1 MERNFCACLVPLL
14 WLCKVQGQLSGSL
27 SGTIASPTQTPP
39 STCDVAIVGG
49 GPGGIYAAY
58 RILEGASRNGSLIVC
73 VLEATGRVGGRVYS
87 VRKLGEKGDLTV
99 DMGAYRYNQERHG
112 LVRDVVENLLKLP
125 IRPYQASKPN
135 LKIIVTN
142 NGANAG
148 FTTYVEG
155 LLRLAL
161 DRGLNI
167 TFNARVVAI
176 NETQQGFLLELANG
190 HVVSA
195 RSVILNLPAV
205 PLHRLL
211 ANSNLPD
218 RTYNPQLFAPYAT
231 TGAKVYLYYPKAWWI
246 AQGLTDGDFIASPV
260 WPPIKFPFGGRF
272 YDGQVKC
279 SPKNDS
285 NAPTLDFTAAQAST
299 LDLQSCY
306 GFLQVFYEA
315 EHTTGNFSV
324 PYPQEFSFQP
334 FAYFRDYADAR
345 NPDTPYFVFNNATP
359 EGSHFL
365 HTAHTQLVGMLKS
378 KGTNLADNT
387 VEDLPTQA
395 VVALWDPSV
404 SWAGGAWHYYKDTND
419 SSVANVASSVQPFP
433 KLRLYVASEAYSVY
447 QHWCEGTLIMAE
459 NVVRTHFNAT
469 VPAWMGQETAQR
481 VLFGPSYNEFRGP
494 GEP

>member
-1 MERNFCACLVPLL
+1 MERNVCACLVLL
-14 WLCKVQGQLSGSL
+14 FWLCKVQGQPTGSV
-27 SGTIASPTQTPP
+27 SGTIAPPSQTPP
-39 STCDVAIVGG
+39 SACDVAIVGG

-58 RILEGASRNGSLIVC
+58 RVLEGASRNNSLGVC

-87 VRKLGEKGDLTV
+87 VRNLGEKGDLTV

-112 LVRDVVENLLKLP
+112 LMRDVIENLLRLP
-125 IRPYQASKPN
+125 TRLYQASNPTV
-135 LKIIVTN
+135 KIIVRSD
-142 NGANAG
+142 GASAG

-155 LLRLAL
+155 LLSLAL

-176 NETQQGFLLELANG
+176 NQTQQGFLLELASG
-190 HVVSA
+190 QVVSA

-246 AQGLTDGDFIASPV
+246 AQGLTDGNFIASPV
-260 WPPIKFPFGGRF
+260 WPPVNFPFGG
-272 YDGQVKC
+272 
-279 SPKNDS
+279 S
-285 NAPTLDFTAAQAST
+285 NAPTLDFTAAKAST

-306 GFLQVFYEA
+306 GFLQVFYEG
-315 EHTTGNFSV
+315 EHATGDYSV
-324 PYPQEFSFQP
+324 PYPQDVSYQP

-345 NPDTPYFVFNNATP
+345 SPDTPYFIFNNATP
-359 EGSHFL
+359 EGSRFL
-365 HTAHTQLVGMLKS
+365 QTAHTQLVDMLKS
-378 KGTNLADNT
+378 NGTNLADNT
-387 VEDLPTQA
+387 LENLPTQA

-404 SWAGGAWHYYKDTND
+404 SWAGGAWHFFKETNA
-419 SSVANVASSVQPFP
+419 SSVADVATSVQPFP

-447 QHWCEGTLIMAE
+447 QHWCEGALIMAE

-469 VPAWMGQETAQR
+469 VPGWMRQETAQG
-481 VLFGPSYNEFRGP
+481 VMFGPSYDEFQAP
-494 GEP
+494 NGE